1 MNNEEQIELPCK
13 DKLAFDTLKQA
24 EAAVNVA
31 AFQRGIKLKPY
42 FCRHCDL
49 WHMSSQPSD

>member
-1 MNNEEQIELPCK
+1 MNSETNELPCT

-24 EAAVNVA
+24 QAAANVA
-31 AFQRGIKLKPY
+31 AFQRGVKVRPY

-49 WHMSSQPSD
+49 WHLSSQ